1 MNKTTNILNDVWGSP
16 LFPAASPEAALL
28 PLPVLVFPLPVLA
41 FPPPVLAFPLPV
53 LAFPLPVEAFP
64 FPPALLDPAL
74 VAPVYS
80 MTM

>member
-16 LFPAASPEAALL
+16 LFPAASPEATLL
-28 PLPVLVFPLPVLA
+28 PLPVLV
-41 FPPPVLAFPLPV
+41 FPLPV

>member
-28 PLPVLVFPLPVLA
+28 PLPVLVLLVFPLPV
-41 FPPPVLAFPLPV
+41 FAFPLPV
-53 LAFPLPVEAFP
+53 LAFP
-64 FPPALLDPAL
+64 FPPALLPPVL

>member
-41 FPPPVLAFPLPV
+41 FP
-53 LAFPLPVEAFP
+53 LPVEAFP

>member
-28 PLPVLVFPLPVLA
+28 PLSVLVLLVFPLPVLA
-41 FPPPVLAFPLPV
+41 FP
-53 LAFPLPVEAFP
+53 
-64 FPPALLDPAL
+64 FPPALLPPVL